1 MNRLEQIVNKLNDNI
16 KNFNFGVIHDC
27 IYDLHNEGYIS
38 QLDAQ
43 YLLEDI
49 MNDRCPIPLSSFKE
63 DVQ

>member
-1 MNRLEQIVNKLNDNI
+1 MNRLEEIVNKLNDNI

-49 MNDRCPIPLSSFKE
+49 MNDKCTIPLSSFME
-63 DVQ
+63 D